1 MKINLKPYSILICL
15 LMPVI
20 ASAQQAS
27 QVMQASNIELTQQK
41 SLWFNTK
48 NASGLISD
56 PLDNYS
62 EVSVSYKNESGT
74 FARLQE
80 GDLSA
85 LSVNTNGAIKLGETM
100 LWGNFT
106 YDNITVKNSL
116 YNTLLYDPFR
126 DMPYTVADPNKSDW
140 KKQSYLLNAKVAFP
154 MLWDFL
160 TIGCEVD
167 YNSRTGAKQLDPRS
181 TNYNYFINVRP
192 GFSFH
197 FSKNHI
203 LGFNLEYEN
212 YYERTTPTNSDS
224 QNYQQVYFLKGLGV
238 YTNETIGGSNGLK
251 TFYYKANKVGI
262 AGQYAFNSNGA
273 FKMLL
278 DAGYTFKVEDVYQT
292 PTKPQRMG
300 SVKQNV
306 VNATAQ
312 ILVDGDK
319 NTHKGVVKYANKNSD
334 GIEYIQAI
342 DNSQDINDWVTLDK
356 YVRSNYKYTEFA
368 FIYNYYRE
376 SDRGYSWN
384 AGFEGKYSDDDDIYY
399 LPESKM
405 RVRNFVMDFFVKK
418 NFSFGPKSTLLF
430 GLDIAFNSNME
441 GMFSFPADKTPEQ
454 LDFIDKFYNTNL
466 AIVSSNYT
474 KFGALLNFATVVKNK
489 TSIFFK
495 VNLNYYKPGSS
506 LSSSDNRVGVLGSFG
521 INF

>member
-1 MKINLKPYSILICL
+1 MKINLKLYSILICL

-20 ASAQQAS
+20 AAAQQDKEI
-27 QVMQASNIELTQQK
+27 MQAASIELTQHK

-48 NASGLISD
+48 NASGLLST
-56 PLDNYS
+56 PLADYS
-62 EVSVSYKNESGT
+62 EVSVAYKNESGK
-74 FARLQE
+74 FARLQQ
-80 GDLSA
+80 GDLST
-85 LSVNTNGAIKLGETM
+85 LSVNTHGAIQIGETM

-126 DMPYTVADPNKSDW
+126 EMPYNAVDANKSNW

-160 TIGCEVD
+160 AIGCEID
-167 YNSRTGAKQLDPRS
+167 YNSRTGAKQLDPRT

-197 FSKNHI
+197 FAKNHI

-224 QNYQQVYFLKGLGV
+224 QNYQPVYLLKGLGV
-238 YTNETIGGSNGLK
+238 YTNEIIGGSNGLK
-251 TFYYKANKVGI
+251 AFYYKANKIGI

-278 DAGYTFKVEDVYQT
+278 DAGYTYKVEDVYQT

-300 SVKQNV
+300 TVKQKA

-312 ILVDGDK
+312 FLVDGQK
-319 NTHKGVVKYANKNSD
+319 NTHKAVIKYANENTD
-334 GIEYIQAI
+334 GIEYIQYV
-342 DNSQDINDWVTLDK
+342 DNSEDVNDWVTLDK
-356 YVRSNYKYTEFA
+356 YIRSNYKYTDFA
-368 FIYNYYRE
+368 FTYNYFRE

-384 AGFEGKYSDDDDIYY
+384 AGFEGKYSDNDDIYY

-405 RVRNFVMDFFVKK
+405 RIRNFVMDFFVKK

-430 GLDIAFNSNME
+430 GLDFAFNSNME

-454 LDFIDKFYNTNL
+454 MEFIENFYNKDL
-466 AIVSSNYT
+466 AILSSNYT
-474 KFGALLNFATVVKNK
+474 KIGALLNFATVVKNK
-489 TSIFFK
+489 TSLFFK
-495 VNLNYYKPGSS
+495 VNIDYYKPGAS
-506 LSSSDNRVGVLGSFG
+506 LNSSDNRVGVLGSIG